1 MIISSKWEF
10 CHCFGDVLWCC
21 AAKAGPSRAK
31 RAHVSDDSGAEAEEE
46 THSAHAPSSVIE
58 LVFCP
63 HPLLV
68 DNQQYITT
76 ANATVDHLSKYLA
89 LRLALEGEPGALQDV
104 SEKRFTIYISTVAG
118 QFSLSS
124 SSLSFSLTLELVNE
138 EFCKPLELF
147 YAATQDQNQT
157 PRLGQMDGSP
167 GKSSLA

>member
-1 MIISSKWEF
+1 MIISSKCEF

-68 DNQQYITT
+68 DNQQYSQTRYSSR

-89 LRLALEGEPGALQDV
+89 LHLDQEGEPGALQDV

-118 QFSLSS
+118 QFSVSHLSS

-138 EFCKPLELF
+138 EFCHKCSPHTRELHTYMF
-147 YAATQDQNQT
+147 LD
-157 PRLGQMDGSP
+157 
-167 GKSSLA
+167 K

>member
-1 MIISSKWEF
+1 MD
-10 CHCFGDVLWCC
+10 G
-21 AAKAGPSRAK
+21 
-31 RAHVSDDSGAEAEEE
+31 
-46 THSAHAPSSVIE
+46 SV
-58 LVFCP
+58 V
-63 HPLLV
+63 
-68 DNQQYITT
+68 TT

-89 LRLALEGEPGALQDV
+89 LHLDQEGEPGALQDV

-118 QFSLSS
+118 QFSVSHAAAAVRDIRVWIELSS

>member
-10 CHCFGDVLWCC
+10 CHCFGAHCLIDNL
-21 AAKAGPSRAK
+21 KTNILILTPK
-31 RAHVSDDSGAEAEEE
+31 THVSDDSGAEAEEE

-89 LRLALEGEPGALQDV
+89 LHLDQEGEPGALQDV

-118 QFSLSS
+118 QFSVSHLSS

-138 EFCKPLELF
+138 EFCHKCSPHTRELHTYMF
-147 YAATQDQNQT
+147 LD
-157 PRLGQMDGSP
+157 
-167 GKSSLA
+167 K